1 MTQTISFR
9 ASMPIFTAQM
19 ALRAAARLWFVTAVI
34 GQWAFLYYIAAF
46 YGPSTLTGHF
56 EAWRRN
62 TMLTMSYVPG
72 DTVGNLTFAGHVLL
86 AAVIAFGGAL
96 QIVPQIRARAPA
108 VHRWNGRLFMVV
120 ALGLAVSGLYI
131 TWVRERSPVLGGLG
145 ISLNAV
151 LIILCVT
158 LAWRTAVA
166 RDFAAHRRWA
176 LRAWI
181 AGNGQWF
188 TRVGFMAVAVV
199 HRAWGEPFFMFWG
212 YASTLVPLAVL
223 ELYLRADANG
233 GPRARLA
240 VANGL
245 LVLTVL
251 IGIGIFGVYMGMW
264 RPLIAKA

>member
-1 MTQTISFR
+1 MTQITFLR
-9 ASMPIFTAQM
+9 ASTPIFTART
-19 ALRAAARLWFVTAVI
+19 ALGGAARLWFVTAVI

-62 TMLTMSYVPG
+62 TMLTMSYVPR
-72 DTVGNLTFAGHVLL
+72 DTLGNLAFAGHVLL

-108 VHRWNGRLFMVV
+108 LHRWNGRLFMVV

-131 TWVRERSPVLGGLG
+131 TWVRERAQFLGGLG
-145 ISLNAV
+145 VSLNAG
-151 LIILCVT
+151 LIILCVA

-166 RDFAAHRRWA
+166 RDLAAHRRWA

-188 TRVGFMAVAVV
+188 TRVGFMAVAVL
-199 HRAWGEPFFMFWG
+199 HRAWAGPFFMVWG

-223 ELYLRADANG
+223 EIYLWAQTNA

-240 VANGL
+240 VASGL
-245 LVLTVL
+245 LGLTVL
-251 IGIGIFGVYMGMW
+251 TMIGIVGVYMGMW
-264 RPLIAKA
+264 RPLIAEA